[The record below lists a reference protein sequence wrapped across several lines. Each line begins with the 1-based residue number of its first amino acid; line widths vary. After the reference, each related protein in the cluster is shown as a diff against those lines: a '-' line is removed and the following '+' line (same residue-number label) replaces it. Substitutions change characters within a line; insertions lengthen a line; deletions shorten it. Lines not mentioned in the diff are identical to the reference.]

1 MIILSLFKKDRW
13 KSCIITGL
21 KAITYP
27 KTILETGFF
36 FAICSRFA
44 CILANI
50 LVKKTASQKDDL

>member
-1 MIILSLFKKDRW
+1 MIKGFK
-13 KSCIITGL
+13 
-21 KAITYP
+21 AVAYP